1 MSCVD
6 STLTLRAE
14 PVEGDLPCNTRQQT
28 MPVGAHKYM
37 SVTEAAA
44 ESALLGDMQPQ
55 QTSDTQ
61 AMSDRS
67 DRSERLAHNTLC
79 LDP

>member
-1 MSCVD
+1 
-6 STLTLRAE
+6 
-14 PVEGDLPCNTRQQT
+14 

-44 ESALLGDMQPQ
+44 ESALLGDVQPQ
-55 QTSDTQ
+55 QTFNTQ

-67 DRSERLAHNTLC
+67 ERLAQNTRC
-79 LDP
+79 LEP